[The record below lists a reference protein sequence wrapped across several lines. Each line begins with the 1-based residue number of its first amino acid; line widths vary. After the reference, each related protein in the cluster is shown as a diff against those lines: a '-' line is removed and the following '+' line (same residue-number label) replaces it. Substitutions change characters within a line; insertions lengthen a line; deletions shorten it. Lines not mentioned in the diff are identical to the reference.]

1 MNDHD
6 FTTAFTVPQT
16 PHEAFAAIT
25 NVRGWWS
32 QDVEGRTDEP
42 DEEFV
47 YQYKDLHR
55 CRIKVTEA
63 VPGQRLRWLVVDNYF
78 SFTEDKTEWTGTEI
92 TFEVSDKGNETEVRF
107 THRGLTPEYECFDV
121 CSNSWGSYINGSL
134 KRLITTGK
142 GRPNRKET
150 RA

>member
-1 MNDHD
+1 MSDHD
-6 FTTAFTVPQT
+6 FTTAFTVEQT
-16 PHEAFAAIT
+16 PQEAFAAIT

-32 QDVEGRTDEP
+32 QDVEGRADEP

-47 YQYKDLHR
+47 YRYKDLHR
-55 CRIKVTEA
+55 CRIRVTEA

-78 SFTEDKTEWTGTEI
+78 RFTEDKTEWTGTEI

-142 GRPNRKET
+142 GRPNRNAT
-150 RA
+150 AA

>member
-6 FTTAFTVPQT
+6 FTTAFTVDQT
-16 PHEAFAAIT
+16 PQEAFAAIT

-32 QDVEGRTDEP
+32 KTSKVAPTNPMKSSSTGTRTYIVAGSR
-42 DEEFV
+42 F
-47 YQYKDLHR
+47 
-55 CRIKVTEA
+55 EA

-121 CSNSWGSYINGSL
+121 CSNSWGSYVDGSL

-142 GRPNRKET
+142 GRPNRKAT
-150 RA
+150 ST